1 MNKKGITMT
10 SIVVYVMLFFIF
22 TSVAITISTNI
33 NFEALSEKG
42 NIINNKNIQK
52 LQFNLLNS
60 AKSSSNVYNIS
71 GKIVFSNN
79 DEYYFD
85 STKREILKNDTTIIK
100 DVEKF
105 NIISSSEFVE
115 NVNENKSVS
124 VEVMLKKYGNEKIEK
139 MIFSVGDKNE

>member
-1 MNKKGITMT
+1 MT

-71 GKIVFSNN
+71 GKVVFSNN

-85 STKREILKNDTTIIK
+85 STKREILKNDTTLIK

>member
-71 GKIVFSNN
+71 GKVVFSNN

-85 STKREILKNDTTIIK
+85 STKREILKNDTTLIK

>member
-60 AKSSSNVYNIS
+60 ANSSSNVYNIS
-71 GKIVFSNN
+71 GKVVFSNN

-85 STKREILKNDTTIIK
+85 STKREILKNDTTLIK